1 MALSKEE
8 KAQLDALTA
17 KSKEPDGPPANI
29 NFTLDLSSDSAWE
42 RAKNL
47 GLVREPDSGG
57 NGDGDGDDDDD
68 ADDAPKRRG
77 RGSGYFGNTGG

>member
-8 KAQLDALTA
+8 NAQLEALTA
-17 KSKEPDGPPANI
+17 KSKEPDGPPANV

-42 RAKNL
+42 RAKSL
-47 GLVREPDSGG
+47 GIVREPETD
-57 NGDGDGDDDDD
+57 NGDDDGDDED

-77 RGSGYFGNTGG
+77 RGTSYFGGNS